1 MISRLPVRPPTI
13 QDQTI
18 KTDMKL
24 KMLFAALAFCGT
36 LSAQT
41 ADPIIMT
48 VNGQPVLRSEF
59 EYSYNKN
66 NSEGVIDKKTV
77 EEYVDLFVNYKL
89 KVAAAMDARYDT
101 LTSFKNEFAQYR
113 DQQVL
118 PMLVTDEDME
128 AEAHNIYDETLKRIG
143 SDGLIKTAH
152 ILLRAD
158 QQAPQKEWDAAK
170 VRIDSIYRA
179 LKDGADFAELAK
191 RLSQDPG
198 SAKDGGELPFVQHGQ
213 LVKEYEDV
221 AFKLQPGEMSEV
233 VKSPYGYH
241 IILMKE
247 RKQLEPFEF
256 HHDAIIRFMEQR
268 NMRDQI
274 AQQKVEKMVE
284 ESKGKLTVASV
295 MDQKA
300 DELAKSDMDLR
311 YLIQEYHDG
320 LLLYEISNNMVWDKA
335 AKDDAGLAQYFK
347 KHKSNYQWD
356 EPRFKGIA
364 YHVKEQAHVKAVR
377 DCVKKLPFDQW
388 AEALQTTFNGDSVI
402 RIRVE
407 KGIFKQGDNA
417 FIDSVVFKKD
427 TVVTHLKDYPIDAH
441 YGRML
446 KKGPEN
452 YTDVRG
458 LVVSDYQEMLEKE
471 WVADLRRKYT
481 FQVNEDV
488 LKTVNHH
495 E

>member
-1 MISRLPVRPPTI
+1 MKAKYLLFIIFSLFFSRV
-13 QDQTI
+13 
-18 KTDMKL
+18 
-24 KMLFAALAFCGT
+24 
-36 LSAQT
+36 SAQS
-41 ADPIIMT
+41 DPVIMT

-77 EEYVDLFVNYKL
+77 EEYVDLFINYKL
-89 KVAAAMDARYDT
+89 KVAAAIDARYDT
-101 LTSFKNEFAQYR
+101 LTSFKKEFAQYR

-118 PMLVTDEDME
+118 PMLVTDADME
-128 AEAHNIYDETLKRIG
+128 AEARHIYDETVERIG
-143 SDGLIKTAH
+143 PDGLIKTAH

-158 QQAPQKEWDAAK
+158 QQAPQAEWAAVK
-170 VRIDSIYRA
+170 VRIDSVYRA
-179 LKDGADFAELAK
+179 LKAGADFAELAK
-191 RLSQDPG
+191 KVSQDPG
-198 SAKDGGELPFVQHGQ
+198 SAQQGGELPFVQHGQ
-213 LVKEYEDV
+213 LVKEYEDA
-221 AFKLQPGEMSEV
+221 AFALQPGEMSEV
-233 VKSPYGYH
+233 VKTAYGYH

-256 HHDAIIRFMEQR
+256 HHDAILKFMEQR

-274 AQQKVEKMVE
+274 GQQKIEKMVE
-284 ESKGKLTVASV
+284 ESKGQLTMTSL
-295 MDQKA
+295 MEQKA
-300 DELAKSDMDLR
+300 NELAQSDTDLR

-320 LLLYEISNNMVWDKA
+320 LLLYEISNNLVWDKA
-335 AKDDAGLAQYFK
+335 AKDEAGLAMYFK
-347 KHKSNYQWD
+347 KHKKNYQWD
-356 EPRFKGIA
+356 QPRFKGIA
-364 YHVKEQAHVKAVR
+364 YHVKDQAHVKAVR

-388 AEALQTTFNGDSVI
+388 AEALRTTFNSDSVI

-417 FIDSVVFKKD
+417 LIDSAVFKKD

-441 YGRML
+441 FGKLL
-446 KKGPEN
+446 KKGPED

-458 LVVSDYQEMLEKE
+458 LVVADYQEMLEKE
-471 WVADLRRKYT
+471 WVADLRRKYS
-481 FQVNEDV
+481 FQINEDV